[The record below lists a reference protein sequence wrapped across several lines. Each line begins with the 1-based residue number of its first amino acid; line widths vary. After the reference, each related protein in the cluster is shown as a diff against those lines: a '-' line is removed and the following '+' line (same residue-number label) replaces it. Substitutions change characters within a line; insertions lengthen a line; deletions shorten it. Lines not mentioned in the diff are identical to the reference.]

1 MEQTSSKK
9 QNKWSNF
16 GFVVA
21 FVAIVCTF
29 VCDEKSLVGQ
39 PSIELDVLH
48 ADSIRVVM
56 QDLSQIE
63 RNLGISLGGI
73 ENVVP
78 FAAAA
83 PLLTVDAIIEGR
95 QARLLLDSGSCGL
108 DLFRNRLRVRMG
120 RIDLDRGASIS
131 GMRGSAR
138 ASWFRVVVSIGN
150 DSLGSDDIAIT
161 DVDFSP
167 AYDFDG
173 LLGFAK
179 MGFRR
184 VSFDFQK
191 GLFGWD

>member
-1 MEQTSSKK
+1 VTIDYQMKK
-9 QNKWSNF
+9 IVF
-16 GFVVA
+16 GSMPA
-21 FVAIVCTF
+21 
-29 VCDEKSLVGQ
+29 
-39 PSIELDVLH
+39 
-48 ADSIRVVM
+48 
-56 QDLSQIE
+56 
-63 RNLGISLGGI
+63 N

-108 DLFRNRLRVRMG
+108 VQFRKRLRVRMG
-120 RIDLDRGASIS
+120 RIDLDRAASIS
-131 GMRGSAR
+131 GMGGSAR
-138 ASWFRVVVSIGN
+138 VSWFRVVVSIGN
-150 DSLGSDDIAIT
+150 DSLGSHDIAIT